1 MNNQENP
8 MTLLNLSK
16 LILEIQSPWNS
27 RKKKYMLKKLKKS
40 NELRIDVYLSNFT
53 VLLSW
58 KRFNYLSWEVL

>member
-16 LILEIQSPWNS
+16 LILEIQSPWNF

-40 NELRIDVYLSNFT
+40 NELRTDVYLSN
-53 VLLSW
+53 
-58 KRFNYLSWEVL
+58 